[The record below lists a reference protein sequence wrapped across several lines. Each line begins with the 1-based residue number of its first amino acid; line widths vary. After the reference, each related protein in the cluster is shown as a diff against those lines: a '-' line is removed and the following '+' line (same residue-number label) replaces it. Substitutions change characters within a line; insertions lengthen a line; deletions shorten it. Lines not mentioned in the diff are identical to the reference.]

1 MGQKISNLISSV
13 KETVYYKNTNE
24 KNYKYDES
32 FIDEELVNYRDLILE
47 LYRIIYQNDRYH
59 NCNLTRYVEI
69 LIIGLIRVFQIIQK
83 VASNEDQEVNRAI
96 SIIKN
101 LEILNNKYFS
111 RNENTHLINRV
122 KDTLKLEGSPNKWKD
137 VKNNTFYEIEKQIR
151 DTIKNIEIIE
161 PDSIDLNLVDF
172 EPNIKDIGLSI
183 YEISKI
189 ISKMLITLKEITIK
203 KCEEDQ
209 KYYKKNPI
217 KSCLKSAEYRKWN
230 YDKFME
236 GDVTSAKTLIDTKMN
251 DLVVAKNLFK
261 TIIETNLQNSF
272 TNPRN
277 IQRKNHLQSQAIV
290 NLRYLYPN
298 YRIAQ
303 ANQGN
308 QN

>member
-1 MGQKISNLISSV
+1 MGQKISNIISSV

-47 LYRIIYQNDRYH
+47 LYRIIYQNDRYN

-83 VASNEDQEVNRAI
+83 VASNEDQEVNRVI

-111 RNENTHLINRV
+111 RNENLDLINKV

-236 GDVTSAKTLIDTKMN
+236 GDVTSAKTLVDTKMN
-251 DLVVAKNLFK
+251 DLVVARNLFK